1 MLNPTTIWTG
11 LQVASRRLLRGPR
24 RPSWSFT
31 FETLVACLRRDA
43 ARLVARD
50 GSAGISW
57 PRERAQMEAGAF
69 RDPAIVKA
77 MTYEPVDAGGVP
89 ALWCTPVEGDAQA
102 LIVYF
107 HGGGFVSGSAST
119 HQDVASRLCL
129 ASGARALVVDYRLA
143 PEHRAPAAHEDALAA
158 YLWALGHV
166 SAERVVLAGDSAG
179 GGLALATA
187 IALRDAGHPL
197 PAAVVALCPW
207 LAPRAPDAAHA
218 ADDWCSPA
226 YLGVCARAYLG
237 EATPPEAVMAAH
249 AASLAGLPPLLI
261 QVGELEC
268 LRAEVSRF
276 VGRAEEAGTTAT
288 LELEPG
294 MVHGW
299 HAYAD
304 LLPQAAESLARA
316 GAFIRKMTSTAATAT
331 DRP

>member
-1 MLNPTTIWTG
+1 MLNPTTIWVG

-24 RPSWSFT
+24 RPPWSFT

-43 ARLVARD
+43 DRLVALDR
-50 GSAGISW
+50 GAGVAW
-57 PRERAQMEAGAF
+57 PRERAQMETGAL
-69 RDPAIVKA
+69 RDPAIVGA

-89 ALWCTPVEGDAQA
+89 AVWCTPAQGDAQTV
-102 LIVYF
+102 IVYF
-107 HGGGFVSGSAST
+107 HGGGFVSGSAAT

-143 PEHRAPAAHEDALAA
+143 PEHRAPAAHEDALTA
-158 YLWALGHV
+158 YLWALERV
-166 SAERVVLAGDSAG
+166 SPERVVLAGDSAG

-187 IALRDAGHPL
+187 IALRDGGHPL

-207 LAPRAPDAAHA
+207 LAPIAPDAAGA
-218 ADDWCSPA
+218 GEDWCSPA
-226 YLGVCARAYLG
+226 YLDVCARHYLG
-237 EATPPEAVMAAH
+237 GATPPDAVMATQ

-261 QVGELEC
+261 QVGELEY

-276 VGRAEEAGTTAT
+276 VDRAREAGTAA
-288 LELEPG
+288 ELEIEPH

-304 LLPQAAESLARA
+304 LLPQAAQSLARA
-316 GAFIRKMTSTAATAT
+316 GAFIRKATSTTAA
-331 DRP
+331 DRQ